1 MKIKVESLVNSCVIQ
16 VQNGISEVDSWITR
30 KDKKQISYDKNLN
43 NSDIQN
49 NINDNNKNNSILA
62 MNNSNFS
69 NDNT

>member
-1 MKIKVESLVNSCVIQ
+1 MKIKVESLVNSCVNQ